1 MSAMTSKDLS
11 VAVVVSDATK
21 SAQWYKEKLGF
32 ASSGAGHWV
41 TVGPEGATWKLHLCQ
56 GQVEPGNTGIAIYC
70 DNLET
75 KVKQLKSV
83 NVKFTRDFTKGS
95 TSAMFE
101 DLDGNIIWLKQGS
114 P

>member
-1 MSAMTSKDLS
+1 MISKNFSAA
-11 VAVVVSDATK
+11 VAVSDGKK

-32 ASSGAGHWV
+32 NSSVEGHWV
-41 TVGPEGATWKLHLCQ
+41 TVWPEGAAWKLHLCQ

-75 KVKQLKSV
+75 TVGQLKSN
-83 NVKFTRDFTKGS
+83 NVKFTRDFTKGG